1 MQNIDSPLTQT
12 PEVAVKALD
21 IVADEDKSQLSTNYN
36 VVRRNGKLTGFDKN
50 KIAVAMTKAFL
61 AVEGGQAA
69 ASTRVHE
76 TVEILTD
83 MVVETLT
90 RRQPGSGTFH
100 IEDIQ
105 DQVELAMMRNGDQ
118 KIARAYVL
126 YREQRANA
134 RAQERIDEPEIED
147 SVEILGLNIK
157 QQDGSTTPL
166 DTVRLKTIIEESCV
180 GMESTSADRIYSETM
195 KNLFDGVP
203 AKDVGPTLVMSA
215 RGLIDHEPEYS
226 NVAARL
232 LLDELRTESLTF
244 IDDGA
249 ATATYDEMAQRYPDY
264 FQHYIKKATELE
276 LLDKELLKYD
286 LKKLGKEL
294 DANRDHQFTYLGLQ
308 TLYTL

>member
-1 MQNIDSPLTQT
+1 MQNIESPLTQT
-12 PEVAVKALD
+12 PEVEIKPP
-21 IVADEDKSQLSTNYN
+21 DKVNVEHKSSLSTNYN

-76 TVEILTD
+76 TVEKLTG

-134 RAQERIDEPEIED
+134 RAQERINEHYPIH
-147 SVEILGLNIK
+147 INH
-157 QQDGSTTPL
+157 
-166 DTVRLKTIIEESCV
+166 RLSI
-180 GMESTSADRIYSETM
+180 
-195 KNLFDGVP
+195 F
-203 AKDVGPTLVMSA
+203 
-215 RGLIDHEPEYS
+215 
-226 NVAARL
+226 
-232 LLDELRTESLTF
+232 
-244 IDDGA
+244 
-249 ATATYDEMAQRYPDY
+249 
-264 FQHYIKKATELE
+264 
-276 LLDKELLKYD
+276 
-286 LKKLGKEL
+286 
-294 DANRDHQFTYLGLQ
+294 
-308 TLYTL
+308 